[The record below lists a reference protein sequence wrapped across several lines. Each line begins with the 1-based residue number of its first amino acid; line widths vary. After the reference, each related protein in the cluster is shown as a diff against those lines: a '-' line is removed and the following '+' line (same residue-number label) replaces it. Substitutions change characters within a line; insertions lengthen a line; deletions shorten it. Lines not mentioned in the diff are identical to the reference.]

1 MQVVVVVIVG
11 INRLG
16 NKLVFVNNIQVNL
29 KISMF
34 HKTF

>member
-1 MQVVVVVIVG
+1 MLVVVVVIVG
-11 INRLG
+11 INKLG

-29 KISMF
+29 RILIF